1 MKYNIEFKGLSEGL
15 HDFRFG
21 IDDSFFA
28 HFEESLVE
36 KGDIAVKVT
45 LEKRSAFIKIHL
57 KLKGWLELNCD
68 RCLEEYRQKIK
79 NETEM
84 FVKFGEKEFDE
95 GENIIWILP
104 EEHQVNVA
112 QIIYEYISLSVP
124 LRHVHPKNKM
134 GIRECDPEMIEKL
147 KEYMHTDDEQ
157 QSPIDPRWEAL
168 KNLANNNNSK

>member
-168 KNLANNNNSK
+168 KNLANNNN